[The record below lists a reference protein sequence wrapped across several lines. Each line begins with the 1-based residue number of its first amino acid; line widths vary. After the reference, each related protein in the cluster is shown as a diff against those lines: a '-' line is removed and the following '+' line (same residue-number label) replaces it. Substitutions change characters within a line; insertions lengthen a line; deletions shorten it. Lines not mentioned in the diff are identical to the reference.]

1 MIFFPDDWTKFFFF
15 FVRSFV
21 FFLFY
26 FILFFD
32 VEFVDEFSPIEIHR
46 WGIVSCVL
54 VVFSYQI
61 LRDHSRKE
69 LIIVIIK
76 KNYRDFE
83 SVFGVNSLIFKLY
96 FLISFSMFRGEKNC
110 SNLSVPRSLFQI
122 KQIIRRAIKFV
133 SKILVSWYFS
143 WCFIRTWS
151 R

>member
-1 MIFFPDDWTKFFFF
+1 MSLEMSSVVEGGDFFSRMIGRNFFFF
-15 FVRSFV
+15 SFVRL
-21 FFLFY
+21 FFFY
-26 FILFFD
+26 FILFY
-32 VEFVDEFSPIEIHR
+32 FSTWNSRTNFHPIEIHR

-61 LRDHSRKE
+61 LRGHSRKE

-122 KQIIRRAIKFV
+122 
-133 SKILVSWYFS
+133 
-143 WCFIRTWS
+143 
-151 R
+151 

>member
-1 MIFFPDDWTKFFFF
+1 MSLEMSSVVEGGDFFSRMIGRNFFFF
-15 FVRSFV
+15 SFVRL
-21 FFLFY
+21 FFFY
-26 FILFFD
+26 FILFY
-32 VEFVDEFSPIEIHR
+32 FSTRNSRTNFHPIEIHR

-96 FLISFSMFRGEKNC
+96 FLISFSMFRGKKNC

-122 KQIIRRAIKFV
+122 
-133 SKILVSWYFS
+133 
-143 WCFIRTWS
+143 
-151 R
+151 

>member
-1 MIFFPDDWTKFFFF
+1 MDEIFFF

-32 VEFVDEFSPIEIHR
+32 AEFADEFSPIEIHR

-96 FLISFSMFRGEKNC
+96 FLISFSVVKKNC

-122 KQIIRRAIKFV
+122 
-133 SKILVSWYFS
+133 
-143 WCFIRTWS
+143 
-151 R
+151 

>member
-1 MIFFPDDWTKFFFF
+1 MSLEMSSVVEGGDFFSRMIGRNFFFF
-15 FVRSFV
+15 FVRL
-21 FFLFY
+21 FFFY
-26 FILFFD
+26 FILFY
-32 VEFVDEFSPIEIHR
+32 FSTRNSRTNFHPIEIHR

-122 KQIIRRAIKFV
+122 
-133 SKILVSWYFS
+133 
-143 WCFIRTWS
+143 
-151 R
+151 

>member
-1 MIFFPDDWTKFFFF
+1 MSLEMSSVVEGGDFFSRMIGRNFFF
-15 FVRSFV
+15 FVRSF
-21 FFLFY
+21 FFY
-26 FILFFD
+26 FILFY
-32 VEFVDEFSPIEIHR
+32 FSTRNSWTNFHPIEIHR

-122 KQIIRRAIKFV
+122 
-133 SKILVSWYFS
+133 
-143 WCFIRTWS
+143 
-151 R
+151 

>member
-32 VEFVDEFSPIEIHR
+32 AEFVDEFSPIEIHR

-122 KQIIRRAIKFV
+122 
-133 SKILVSWYFS
+133 
-143 WCFIRTWS
+143 
-151 R
+151 

>member
-1 MIFFPDDWTKFFFF
+1 MDEIFFFF
-15 FVRSFV
+15 RSFV

-46 WGIVSCVL
+46 WDIVSCVL

-96 FLISFSMFRGEKNC
+96 FLISFSVVKKNC

>member
-1 MIFFPDDWTKFFFF
+1 MSLEMSSVVEGGDFFSRMIGRNFFF
-15 FVRSFV
+15 FVRSF

-32 VEFVDEFSPIEIHR
+32 VEFADEFSPIEIHR

-83 SVFGVNSLIFKLY
+83 SVFGVH
-96 FLISFSMFRGEKNC
+96 
-110 SNLSVPRSLFQI
+110 
-122 KQIIRRAIKFV
+122 
-133 SKILVSWYFS
+133 
-143 WCFIRTWS
+143 
-151 R
+151 

>member
-1 MIFFPDDWTKFFFF
+1 MDEIFFFF

-32 VEFVDEFSPIEIHR
+32 AEFVDEFSPIEIHR
-46 WGIVSCVL
+46 WGIVSRVL

-96 FLISFSMFRGEKNC
+96 FLIFFSMFRGEKNC

-122 KQIIRRAIKFV
+122 
-133 SKILVSWYFS
+133 
-143 WCFIRTWS
+143 
-151 R
+151 